1 MNTWLLNKIGIP
13 RKSFIGN
20 NVLNTTKNFPMA
32 KIGELQQ
39 YYIRA
44 KETYEEHEFHQIKLI
59 TASGKEAYRSG
70 WCIPILEHSE
80 YKGMIVTLG
89 DITEEVLL
97 KQKLH
102 EETIIMKA
110 AMDSFDQVGWI
121 ILDKQKRI
129 IKRNAVYRKKFKI
142 PEEILNENDLRKNFA
157 KVRVELNSNAP
168 FLAAWMQMRKY
179 EFLLIAPATSNTV
192 SKIANSIG
200 DTLLTNATIMSLK
213 AFVPVYIAPTDYK
226 EGITYTKLPNGKEM
240 KLRVRKEEVAQVK
253 KLERMENIF
262 VLKGP
267 QKIREVF
274 KKWFGE
280 A

>member
-1 MNTWLLNKIGIP
+1 MTKEKLNMVGEQVKVKKRKVAWGITGGGDKIADFIDVMKEI
-13 RKSFIGN
+13 RK
-20 NVLNTTKNFPMA
+20 
-32 KIGELQQ
+32 E
-39 YYIRA
+39 
-44 KETYEEHEFHQIKLI
+44 YESTVEIQVFL
-59 TASGKEAYRSG
+59 S
-70 WCIPILEHSE
+70 
-80 YKGMIVTLG
+80 
-89 DITEEVLL
+89 
-97 KQKLH
+97 
-102 EETIIMKA
+102 KA
-110 AMDSFDQVGWI
+110 ADIV
-121 ILDKQKRI
+121 LKY
-129 IKRNAVYRKKFKI
+129 YRL
-142 PEEILNENDLRKNFA
+142 EADLRKNFA